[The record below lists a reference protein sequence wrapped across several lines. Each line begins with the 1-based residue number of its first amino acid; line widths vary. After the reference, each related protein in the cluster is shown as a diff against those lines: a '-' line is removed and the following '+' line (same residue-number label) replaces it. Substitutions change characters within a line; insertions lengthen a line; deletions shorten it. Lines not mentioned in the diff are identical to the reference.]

1 MSGHHHHDHTHDHHH
16 HEGLSNQARL
26 AFTIVFNIIITIT
39 EFIGGILSGSL
50 ALISDAGHNLSDV
63 LSLILG
69 YAGERV
75 SRAKP
80 GPVYTFGL
88 KRFEVVIAMLNALSL
103 VGIGVFIVY
112 EAVARYLDPVP
123 IRPEI
128 LIPVALVGLAGNAI
142 SIMVLHRSK
151 DASLNMKAA
160 FLHLLYDAVSSVAVV
175 LVGVA
180 MIFWNLP
187 VLDLAVSL
195 LIVIMIAYSSIGIIR
210 EAMRIFMQGAPHG
223 IDSGEVYSCITEV
236 PGVGSV
242 HGLHI
247 WSVSSTE
254 VFLSCHICV
263 DAGMESVDSD
273 GLIGRINRM
282 LEERFG
288 ISHTTLQVEKEL
300 ICGAGGKSGE
310 CCR

>member
-1 MSGHHHHDHTHDHHH
+1 M
-16 HEGLSNQARL
+16 SNQARL
-26 AFTIVFNIIITIT
+26 AFTIVFNIIITVT
-39 EFIGGILSGSL
+39 EFVGGILSGSL
-50 ALISDAGHNLSDV
+50 ALLSDAGHNLSDV

-88 KRFEVVIAMLNALSL
+88 KRFEVAIALVNALSL
-103 VGIGVFIVY
+103 VAIGGYIVY
-112 EAVARYLDPVP
+112 EAVQRYMNPVEINP
-123 IRPEI
+123 WI
-128 LIPVALVGLAGNAI
+128 LIPVALVGLAGNVV
-142 SIMVLHRSK
+142 SMMVLHGKK
-151 DASLNMKAA
+151 DSSLNMKAA
-160 FLHLLYDAVSSVAVV
+160 FLHLLYDALSSVAVV

-180 MIFWNLP
+180 MLFWHAP

-195 LIVIMIAYSSIGIIR
+195 LIVAMIAWSSAGVIR
-210 EAMRIFMQGAPHG
+210 EAMRIFMQGAPRGLDSEAVLGG
-223 IDSGEVYSCITEV
+223 ILGVN
-236 PGVGSV
+236 GVGSV

-263 DAGMESVDSD
+263 EKPGADTD
-273 GLIGRINRM
+273 GIIGRINGM
-282 LEERFG
+282 LDERFG
-288 ISHTTLQVEKEL
+288 IRHTTIQGEKEL
-300 ICGAGGKSGE
+300 LCGVNGKHGE

>member
-1 MSGHHHHDHTHDHHH
+1 MTGHQHHHDHDHHTH
-16 HEGLSNQARL
+16 HGGGLSNQARL
-26 AFTIVFNIIITIT
+26 AFTIAFNIIITVT
-39 EFIGGILSGSL
+39 EFVGGILSGSL
-50 ALISDAGHNLSDV
+50 ALLSDAGHNLSDV

-88 KRFEVVIAMLNALSL
+88 KRFEVVIALVNALSL
-103 VGIGVFIVY
+103 VAIGGYIVY
-112 EAVARYLDPVP
+112 EAVQRYMNPVEINP
-123 IRPEI
+123 KI
-128 LIPVALVGLAGNAI
+128 LIPVALVGLAGNVV
-142 SIMVLHRSK
+142 SMMVLHGTRDS
-151 DASLNMKAA
+151 SLNMKAA

-175 LVGVA
+175 IVGVA
-180 MIFWNLP
+180 MLFWNMP

-195 LIVIMIAYSSIGIIR
+195 LIVAMIAWSSAGVIR
-210 EAMRIFMQGAPHG
+210 EAARIFMQGAPRGLDPDAVLHG
-223 IDSGEVYSCITEV
+223 ILGVD
-236 PGVGSV
+236 GVGSV

-263 DAGMESVDSD
+263 GAPGADTD
-273 GLIGRINRM
+273 GLIGRINGM

-288 ISHTTLQVEKEL
+288 IGHTTIQVEKEL
-300 ICGAGGKSGE
+300 LCGVNGKHGE

>member
-1 MSGHHHHDHTHDHHH
+1 MAGHRHHHDHNDHAHH
-16 HEGLSNQARL
+16 REGLSNQARL
-26 AFTIVFNIIITIT
+26 AFTIALNIIITVA
-39 EFIGGILSGSL
+39 EFIGGIFSGSL
-50 ALISDAGHNLSDV
+50 ALLSDAGHNLSDV

-69 YAGERV
+69 FAGERV
-75 SRAKP
+75 SRSKP

-88 KRFEVVIAMLNALSL
+88 KRFEVAIALLNALSL
-103 VGIGVFIVY
+103 VAIGGFIVY
-112 EAVARYLDPVP
+112 EAVQRYLEPIA

-128 LIPVALVGLAGNAI
+128 LIPVALVGLAGNGV
-142 SIMVLHRSK
+142 SMMVLHGKRDS
-151 DASLNMKAA
+151 SLNMKAA

-175 LVGVA
+175 LVGLA
-180 MIFWNLP
+180 MIFWNAP

-195 LIVIMIAYSSIGIIR
+195 LIVAMIAYSSVDVLR
-210 EAMRIFMQGAPHG
+210 EAIRIFMQGTPRGLDSEAVQNG
-223 IDSGEVYSCITEV
+223 ILGVE
-236 PGVGSV
+236 GVGSV

-263 DAGMESVDSD
+263 NAPGSDTD
-273 GLIGRINRM
+273 GLISRINRM

-288 ISHTTLQVEKEL
+288 IGHTTIQVENEL
-300 ICGAGGKSGE
+300 MCGINGKPGD